1 MLAWS
6 VIEFRDLMPPNELR
20 NTLVAIQWANDYLFK
35 TVSQPNRI
43 FVQRLAVV
51 VVVLDSARADGRG
64 RCALRNRP
72 HWDLRRGRRPETFKK
87 ATKFYYCVN
96 FEITVHN
103 VAALSCATEYL
114 EMTEKYCNNNLID
127 RTEDFLS
134 QVALMSL
141 SGAIVVLKS
150 CEDLLPMAEDL
161 KIV

>member
-1 MLAWS
+1 ML
-6 VIEFRDLMPPNELR
+6 
-20 NTLVAIQWANDYLFK
+20 
-35 TVSQPNRI
+35 SQ
-43 FVQRLAVV
+43 LAVV
-51 VVVLDSARADGRG
+51 VVVLDSARTDGRG
-64 RCALRNRP
+64 RCAFRNRP
-72 HWDLRRGRRPETFKK
+72 HWDLRRGSRPETFKK
-87 ATKFYYCVN
+87 ATKFYYGVN

-103 VAALSCATEYL
+103 VAALRCATEYL
-114 EMTEKYCNNNLID
+114 EMTNKYCNNNLTD